1 MLCVRRCGFALT
13 TRVQQLRGHA
23 KGDKKALDRID
34 RLLSKRAPM
43 FVTNASY
50 LSDLIRARALQ
61 RSQVLAR

>member
-1 MLCVRRCGFALT
+1 
-13 TRVQQLRGHA
+13 VQQLRGHA